1 MITPAPIQ
9 PAQVTL
15 SVRGQRLQLE
25 AMSDAKRID
34 WIELQ
39 VLAAQETIRAMD
51 LVKTGKTDLLRE
63 AISLLVSAEIHLCRA
78 ATGWEIPRLIEL
90 TKEERQA
97 IVAHQDQLNRVT
109 DYQALMAPYAYH
121 AHTESQTVTQ

>member
-1 MITPAPIQ
+1 MITPAPIE
-9 PAQVTL
+9 PARVVIM
-15 SVRGQRLQLE
+15 VRGQRLQLE
-25 AMSDAKRID
+25 SMSDAKRID

-78 ATGWEIPRLIEL
+78 ATGWDIPQLLDL

-109 DYQALMAPYAYH
+109 DYQSLMAPYAYH
-121 AHTESQTVTQ
+121 TATETQPVTQ